1 MVEVTGLSRYYGD
14 FAALDDVSFTIAEG
28 EIVGLLGLNGAG
40 KSTALKILAGLL
52 TPSSGSVR
60 IGGQD
65 ALTSPQRLRG
75 RIGFLPEEIP
85 LYRDMTVSA
94 FLCHAGQ
101 LKGMTAAAVRAR
113 LPRVIQMTDL
123 QGRENQVISTLS
135 YGYRKRVG
143 IATAVIHDP
152 SLLVL
157 DEPIS
162 GLDPAQI
169 VEMRRV
175 VRNLAEGRAVI
186 ISSHIL
192 GEISQ
197 TCDRILVVDQGRLIA
212 QGTEEE
218 LAPERGR
225 RLALTVRGDRDE
237 FQAFLDGQE
246 GIDACELQ
254 DEEPGCVQARLT
266 LSADTREALVGALT
280 TAGFGLRSLVEPE
293 DELESIFLK
302 LTSQEAA

>member
-65 ALTSPQRLRG
+65 ALTTPQRLRG

-101 LKGMTAAAVRAR
+101 LKGMTSAAVRAR

-123 QGRENQVISTLS
+123 QGREDQVISTLS

-152 SLLVL
+152 RLVVL

-169 VEMRRV
+169 VEMRQV
-175 VRNLAEGRAVI
+175 VRNLAAGRAVI

-225 RLALTVRGDRDE
+225 RLLLTVRGQRDE
-237 FQAFLDGQE
+237 LQAFLDGQA
-246 GIDACELQ
+246 GIEACELQ

-266 LSADTREALVGALT
+266 LTADTREALVVALT

>member
-14 FAALDDVSFTIAEG
+14 FAALEDVSFTIAEG

-52 TPSSGSVR
+52 TPSSGAVH

-65 ALTSPQRLRG
+65 ALASPHRLRG
-75 RIGFLPEEIP
+75 RIGFLPEDVP
-85 LYRDMTVSA
+85 LYKDMTVHA

-101 LKGMTAAAVRAR
+101 LKGMTPAAVRAR
-113 LPRVIQMTDL
+113 LPRVIQMTSL

-143 IATAVIHDP
+143 IAVAVIHDP
-152 SLLVL
+152 QLVVL
-157 DEPIS
+157 DEPIT

-169 VEMRRV
+169 VEMRQM

-192 GEISQ
+192 GEISH
-197 TCDRILVVDQGRLIA
+197 TCDRILVVDQGRMIA

-237 FQAFLDGQE
+237 FQSFLDGQE
-246 GIDACELQ
+246 GIDTCEVQ
-254 DEEPGCVQARLT
+254 DEEEGCVQARLT
-266 LSADTREALVGALT
+266 LATDSREALIVALIH
-280 TAGFGLRSLVEPE
+280 AGFGLRSLVEPE

-302 LTSQEAA
+302 LTSQEAT

>member
-1 MVEVTGLSRYYGD
+1 MVEVKGLSRYYGD
-14 FAALDDVSFTIAEG
+14 FAALKDVSFTIQEG

-52 TPSSGSVR
+52 TPSAGSVK
-60 IGGQD
+60 IGAQD
-65 ALTSPQRLRG
+65 ALRDPMRLRG

-85 LYRDMTVSA
+85 LYRDMTVRG
-94 FLCHAGQ
+94 FLLHAGQ
-101 LKGMTAAAVRAR
+101 LKGMTVAAVRAR
-113 LPRVIQMTDL
+113 LPRVVQMTDL
-123 QGRENQVISTLS
+123 EGREDQVIGTLS

-143 IATAVIHDP
+143 IALAVIHDP
-152 SLLVL
+152 QLVVL

-169 VEMRRV
+169 VEMRQV

-186 ISSHIL
+186 LSSHIL

-197 TCDRILVVDQGRLIA
+197 TCDRILVMNQGRLIA
-212 QGTEEE
+212 QGTEDE

-225 RLALTVRGDRDE
+225 KLLLTLRAEMGALQSFMDA
-237 FQAFLDGQE
+237 QDGV
-246 GIDACELQ
+246 DACHL
-254 DEEPGCVQARLT
+254 EPHDSGCVRARLT
-266 LSADTREALVGALT
+266 LIGDTREALIASLVS
-280 TAGFGLRSLVEPE
+280 AGFGVRAMVEAE